1 MESESDMSDTTPA
14 TAEKWHH
21 VSQETLKK
29 GYWSRL
35 GNLSKTMDSLPQDV
49 EAIYVEFEGRSSVR
63 LSAES
68 RLMYYADFTR
78 AALGATTLHYKDV
91 EALIQRKNPEIMI
104 GTVDFL
110 ALITSKFH
118 ELSNGTNNKP
128 ENSEYIDFKLFAALI
143 FDLFKHHEDMKRSTQ
158 GRWTFKDLIRQ
169 LPLDPDSGK
178 KQAWDILC
186 MILLLYCSFSV
197 PFGIAFDTAEQEEP
211 DQVKEVFEA
220 IIDAMFLIDIGLN
233 FITGWDNQGFIVR
246 EFSKIAQHYL
256 RSWFIPD
263 FAGSFPFDKVITA
276 LVDADRS
283 TIASTTML
291 RGLRLIRML
300 KLIRAIKF
308 MNKLEKLKQNEDFE
322 AFGAAITLISATF
335 FLFFTAHLLGCF
347 YTILLSY
354 EEGDNWLLS
363 YNPDLASADASTRYT
378 VSLYWAIV
386 TIRCLEAE
394 VIVRDRKK
402 SIFVV
407 GVHSARISF
416 IIAV

>member
-1 MESESDMSDTTPA
+1 METEFEGCESDGSDTVPK
-14 TAEKWHH
+14 TAERWHRI
-21 VSQETLKK
+21 SQKTLKQ

-49 EAIYVEFEGRSSVR
+49 EAIYQEFEGRTSVR
-63 LSAES
+63 LNAES
-68 RLMYYADFTR
+68 RLMYYTDFTR
-78 AALGATTLHYKDV
+78 AALGSTTLHYRDV

-104 GTVDFL
+104 STVDFL

-118 ELSNGTNNKP
+118 ELSNGADDKP

-143 FDLFKHHEDMKRSTQ
+143 YDLFKHHEDMKRSKQ
-158 GRWTFKDLIRQ
+158 GRWSFTDLVRQ
-169 LPLDPDSGK
+169 LPLDPDSGR
-178 KQAWDILC
+178 KQAWDLLC

-197 PFGIAFDTAEQEEP
+197 PFGIAFDTADQEEP
-211 DQVKEVFEA
+211 NQVKEVFES
-220 IIDAMFLIDIGLN
+220 IIDAIFIMDICLN

-246 EFSKIAQHYL
+246 EFSKIAQNYL

-263 FAGSFPFDKVITA
+263 FAGSFPFDKVITS
-276 LVDADRS
+276 LVDADGS
-283 TIASTTML
+283 TIASATML

-308 MNKLEKLKQNEDFE
+308 MNKLEKLKQSEEFE
-322 AFGAAITLISATF
+322 AFGAAFTLISVTF

-354 EEGDNWLLS
+354 EDGENWLSS
-363 YNPDLASADASTRYT
+363 YNPELVGADVPTRYT

-386 TIRCLEAE
+386 TIRC
-394 VIVRDRKK
+394 
-402 SIFVV
+402 
-407 GVHSARISF
+407 ARCGREGRLHRHR
-416 IIAV
+416 A